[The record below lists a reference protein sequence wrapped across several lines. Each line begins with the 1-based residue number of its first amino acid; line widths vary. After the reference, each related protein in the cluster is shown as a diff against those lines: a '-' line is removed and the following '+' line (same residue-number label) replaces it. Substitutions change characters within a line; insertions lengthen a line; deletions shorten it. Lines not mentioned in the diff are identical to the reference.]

1 MSLLSQ
7 KSGRVF
13 FLACF
18 LASCVVVGLT
28 TERLS
33 AQTKAKTTKTKAKAS
48 EKPASKEENEP
59 ESTSEAAKSDEKSIA
74 QTKSGPYELKIDR
87 MRFHPETAHNPFALN
102 GLPAAKPMQK
112 YATSSEEHKT
122 NETFGDGQAGGM
134 VSGYSA
140 GGGSGGGGGWGGSY
154 TVPNLILDLGLQGP
168 KTSGKMRWLCAVA
181 GNVKATDDKG
191 RALTGPDTA
200 PGMKFEFQNT
210 EYRNEPG
217 RTALHLSLPPEVL
230 KDAKYLENLS
240 GDLLVAEG
248 TVNRFSFAGDD
259 LTKST
264 TKKAEGVSAQLEK
277 VQSPPEGVEIQ
288 LAVTLPPVKI
298 PSIQERIKDIN
309 NPQAA
314 MNLGN
319 GTQIAVTMIDSEGKT
334 HSATAKGKYAEGGN
348 ERKNWNN
355 KTSRTL
361 PGGGKITESGGG
373 SSSSGSSGGSFGMMT
388 GPGGSNPQS
397 WSSNTN
403 NDPNSP
409 YETIKFGKLPEGV
422 TVKSVSVTV
431 SKCVGEPKTIS
442 FQFEHIPLD
451 SIEK

>member
-1 MSLLSQ
+1 
-7 KSGRVF
+7 
-13 FLACF
+13 
-18 LASCVVVGLT
+18 
-28 TERLS
+28 
-33 AQTKAKTTKTKAKAS
+33 
-48 EKPASKEENEP
+48 
-59 ESTSEAAKSDEKSIA
+59 
-74 QTKSGPYELKIDR
+74 
-87 MRFHPETAHNPFALN
+87 
-102 GLPAAKPMQK
+102 MQK
-112 YATSSEEHKT
+112 FEQHSEEHKT
-122 NETFGDGQAGGM
+122 NEQFGNAQAGGTT
-134 VSGYSA
+134 SGVTA

-154 TVPNLILDLGLQGP
+154 TVPNLILDLGLQGQ
-168 KTSGKMRWLCAVA
+168 KSSGKMRWLCAVS
-181 GNVKATDDKG
+181 GKIKATDDQG
-191 RALTGPDTA
+191 RALAGPDTA

-217 RTALHLSLPPEVL
+217 RTSLHLYLPPEVL
-230 KDAKYLENLS
+230 KDAKYLENIS

-248 TVNRFSFAGDD
+248 TVNRISFAGDD

-264 TKKAEGVSAQLEK
+264 TKKAEGISAQLEK
-277 VQSPPEGVEIQ
+277 VQSSPEGVELQ
-288 LAVTLPPVKI
+288 LAVTLPPVKM
-298 PSIQERIKDIN
+298 PTIQERIKDIN

-334 HSATAKGKYAEGGN
+334 HSAPAKGKYAEGGN

-355 KTSRTL
+355 KTTRNL

-373 SSSSGSSGGSFGMMT
+373 SSSGGSSGGSFGTMT

-397 WSSNTN
+397 WSSNAN

-409 YETIKFGKLPEGV
+409 YESIKFSKLPEGV

-442 FQFEHIPLD
+442 FQFEHVPLD
-451 SIEK
+451 SMEK